1 MHHSKLD
8 DGAPGCS
15 KLRTFQSL
23 PAKQHQVPK
32 RFRQAIKALLPSPTC
47 PCPHCHALRSSLH
60 CKPSSICCKAT
71 AHEYQTTAKK
81 NRKPPHCH
89 PATPVAQL
97 RSQESSSAAP
107 EAALALAATAITVS
121 ASTAAAAACFLACFS
136 SFLASEGQHST
147 AQHRTAQ
154 HSTAQPQERRQHR
167 VHSGQLNI
175 PGPLW
180 LHQSLQ
186 LTHQCWWS
194 ASSPPSAGSNFK
206 WHITCTAAQG

>member
-1 MHHSKLD
+1 MHC
-8 DGAPGCS
+8 GARSIASPPAS
-15 KLRTFQSL
+15 A
-23 PAKQHQVPK
+23 AKQQPMSTK
-32 RFRQAIKALLPSPTC
+32 RQL
-47 PCPHCHALRSSLH
+47 
-60 CKPSSICCKAT
+60 
-71 AHEYQTTAKK
+71 KK
-81 NRKPPHCH
+81 KPPHCH

-147 AQHRTAQ
+147 AQH
-154 HSTAQPQERRQHR
+154 STPQERRQHR

-194 ASSPPSAGSNFK
+194 ASTPPSAGSNFK